1 MQVQGQQGTV
11 AVPTVAVVITTFNH
25 ARFLG
30 EALDS
35 VLAQTRPVD
44 HIIVIDDGSTDN
56 PQEVVS
62 RYPRVTFIRQTNQ
75 GLSAARNAGLK
86 VAGDDYV
93 LFLDADDRLTPPAV
107 ETHLKSFAAKPHA
120 AFAYGAYRFIDA
132 EGNETVSVPLQ
143 DISSDPFGS
152 LLGGNRI
159 GMHATVMYRR
169 QALVEAEGFDTGLR
183 AAEDYD
189 TYLRICRTNEVA
201 VADEIVA
208 EYRRHGANMSLNAP
222 FMLDAVLKV
231 LGRYK
236 PSAHEG
242 EALALWD
249 AGTRQ
254 WSEFY
259 VGQSVFRVRDTF
271 GSERF
276 WAACRQSAGLVA
288 THPMTAARWGAQTL
302 VRKVKPA
309 LRPLRRKLRTILAG
323 PSGIGR
329 VRMGQLRRTTPI
341 SANFGYDRGK
351 PVDRHYV
358 EQFLATHSA
367 DIAGDVLEIGD
378 SSYTRRYGGNA
389 VSRAF
394 VFNRY
399 PGAGTDFVGDIAG
412 EHDLPEAAFDCIV
425 LTQTLHL
432 VYDMP
437 KAVHTLWRALRP
449 GGVLLVTVP
458 WATPIDRHEWG
469 STWFWS
475 LTPAALKRLLSD
487 DFGES
492 GVQVASHG
500 NTLVAAAFLYGLAE
514 HELSQAEFDANDP
527 YCPVI
532 VTGRAVK

>member
-1 MQVQGQQGTV
+1 MQVASQQNTV
-11 AVPTVAVVITTFNH
+11 VAPTVAVVITTFNH

-30 EALDS
+30 EAIDS

-44 HIIVIDDGSTDN
+44 HIIVVDDGSTDD
-56 PQEVVS
+56 PHQVVS
-62 RYPRVTFIRQTNQ
+62 GYPGVTFIRQTNQ
-75 GLSAARNAGLK
+75 GLSAARNTGLK
-86 VAGDDYV
+86 AAGDDYV
-93 LFLDADDRLTPPAV
+93 LFLDADDRLTPLAV
-107 ETHLKSFAAKPHA
+107 ETHLRSFAEKPQA
-120 AFAYGAYRFIDA
+120 VFAYGAYRFIDA
-132 EGNETVSVPLQ
+132 EGHETVLVPLQ
-143 DISSDPFGS
+143 DISLDPFGS

-159 GMHATVMYRR
+159 GMHATVLYRR
-169 QALVEAEGFDTGLR
+169 QALVDAKGFDTALK

-189 TYLRICRTNEVA
+189 TYLRISRASEVA

-236 PSAHEG
+236 PPVDED
-242 EALALWD
+242 EALALWT

-259 VGQSVFRVRDTF
+259 VGQSVYRIRDAF
-271 GSERF
+271 GSDRF
-276 WAACRQSAGLVA
+276 WAACRQSAGLIA
-288 THPMTAARWGAQTL
+288 THPLAAARWGAATL
-302 VRKVKPA
+302 TDKVKPA
-309 LRPLRRKLRTILAG
+309 LRPLRKRLRAILAG

-341 SANFGYDRGK
+341 NDNFGYNRGK

-358 EQFLATHSA
+358 EQFLATHCA

-378 SSYTRRYGGNA
+378 SSYTRRYGGSA

-399 PGAGTDFVGDIAG
+399 RGAGTDFVGDIAG
-412 EHDLPEAAFDCIV
+412 EHDLPEASFDCIV

-432 VYDMP
+432 VYEMP
-437 KAVHTLWRALRP
+437 KAVNTLWRALRP

-458 WATPIDRHEWG
+458 WVTPIDRREWG
-469 STWFWS
+469 SSWYWS
-475 LTPAALKRLLSD
+475 LTPAALRRLLSD
-487 DFGES
+487 AFGE
-492 GVQVASHG
+492 GAVQVESYG
-500 NTLVAAAFLYGLAE
+500 NTLVATAFLYGLAE
-514 HELSQAEFDANDP
+514 HEVSQAEYDAHDP

-532 VTGRAVK
+532 VAGRAVK